1 MPGTRGNWCCHGGA
15 RKQATGATAV
25 LSLATGVQVYMAVEP
40 VDLRK
45 GFDGLSAAVQ
55 AVFDRNV
62 LDGHLFLFLNR
73 RRDRVKLL
81 WWDRDGLAVFYKR
94 LERGT
99 YEIPRHAPG
108 EKQLRIDATQLSL
121 LLNGVQ
127 LDSVKHRRRY
137 RRDSLELISPGV

>member
-1 MPGTRGNWCCHGGA
+1 
-15 RKQATGATAV
+15 
-25 LSLATGVQVYMAVEP
+25 MAIEP

-55 AVFDRNV
+55 TVFDRNV

-73 RRDRVKLL
+73 RRDRIKLL
-81 WWDRDGLAVFYKR
+81 WWDRDGLALFYKR

-108 EKQLRIDATQLSL
+108 NKQLRLDATQLSL
-121 LLNGVQ
+121 LLSGVQ
-127 LDSVKHRRRY
+127 LDSVKHRPRY
-137 RRDSLELISPGV
+137 TRLNTSEAAR

>member
-1 MPGTRGNWCCHGGA
+1 MLSVPGSI
-15 RKQATGATAV
+15 QIF
-25 LSLATGVQVYMAVEP
+25 MAVEP

-45 GFDGLSAAVQ
+45 GFDGLSAIVQ
-55 AVFDRNV
+55 TVFDRNV

-94 LERGT
+94 LEQGS
-99 YEIPRHAPG
+99 YEIPRH
-108 EKQLRIDATQLSL
+108 ESETKRLTLDTTQLSL

-127 LDSVKHRRRY
+127 LSSVKHRRRF
-137 RRDSLELISPGV
+137 RLEPSAVNGWPVGD

>member
-1 MPGTRGNWCCHGGA
+1 M
-15 RKQATGATAV
+15 
-25 LSLATGVQVYMAVEP
+25 LSLATGIQVFMAVEP

-45 GFDGLSAAVQ
+45 GFDALSAAVQ

-73 RRDRVKLL
+73 RRDRIKLL
-81 WWDRDGLAVFYKR
+81 WWDRDGLAIFYKR

-108 EKQLRIDATQLSL
+108 DKQLRLDATQFSL
-121 LLNGVQ
+121 LLNGIQ
-127 LDSVKHRRRY
+127 LDSAKRRIRY
-137 RRDSLELISPGV
+137 SPSMTCK

>member
-1 MPGTRGNWCCHGGA
+1 M
-15 RKQATGATAV
+15 
-25 LSLATGVQVYMAVEP
+25 LSLAPGIQVFMAVEP

-55 AVFDRNV
+55 AVFDRSV

-99 YEIPRHAPG
+99 FEMPPHAPG
-108 EKQLRIDATQLSL
+108 HKQLRLDATQLAM
-121 LLNGVQ
+121 LLNGVEFG
-127 LDSVKHRRRY
+127 SVKRRRRY
-137 RRDSLELISPGV
+137 VLPQSSASAS

>member
-1 MPGTRGNWCCHGGA
+1 M
-15 RKQATGATAV
+15 
-25 LSLATGVQVYMAVEP
+25 LSLSPAIQVFMAIEP

-55 AVFDRNV
+55 NVFDRNV

-73 RRDRVKLL
+73 RRDRIKLL
-81 WWDRDGLAVFYKR
+81 WWDRDGLALFYKR

-99 YEIPRHAPG
+99 YEVPRHAPG
-108 EKQLRIDATQLSL
+108 HKQLRLDATQLSL
-121 LLNGVQ
+121 LLSGVQ

-137 RRDSLELISPGV
+137 TLTKSSDAAC